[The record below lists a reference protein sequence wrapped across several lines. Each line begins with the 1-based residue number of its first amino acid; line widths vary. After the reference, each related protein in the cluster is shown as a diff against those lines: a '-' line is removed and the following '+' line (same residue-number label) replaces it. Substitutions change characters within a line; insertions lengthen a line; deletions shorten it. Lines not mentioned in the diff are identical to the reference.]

1 MDFDSHFSP
10 LEKSGE
16 VLAANKKDHSPS
28 NDINVTAAAVGDA
41 ILSAGTKISN
51 SSDDFEHIIHDKIDS
66 DFDLLGGPP
75 TSPPFSLSGE
85 SAQIDLIAG
94 DNKFDDFASFGT
106 PKKSTNDFDLL
117 SSANKAAATIDFMA
131 AERNGPPAKAP
142 VPAPIKP
149 VVVAEPLAPS
159 PVPINIQPILPEPIA
174 AAVAPAQPESISA
187 APLKPTIYDEIEN
200 DYLNP
205 YASTKNN
212 EKFISSEDLIGDFK
226 DEDDE
231 PISIVESRNK
241 TPDLFKDTNASASL
255 NAARTHDSDDDEI
268 PAPAPKPIEPEVL
281 IKPAPVEQPKPVV
294 EKPDV
299 IHSKVEEIKPIK
311 PSGPPPAI
319 PTKAPAKRVQM
330 ISAEEIFYKIGL
342 GKYTFFFFV
351 FLFLVNFFN

>member
-1 MDFDSHFSP
+1 MDFDSHFSS

-28 NDINVTAAAVGDA
+28 NDINVAAAAAGDA

-75 TSPPFSLSGE
+75 PTSSSPFSLPSD
-85 SAQIDLIAG
+85 SSPTDLSSTLG
-94 DNKFDDFASFGT
+94 GGSDNNKFDDFASFGT
-106 PKKSTNDFDLL
+106 PKKANEFDLL
-117 SSANKAAATIDFMA
+117 SSANKTAATIDFMA

-142 VPAPIKP
+142 SQIPIIPADDKPLDSIVPEPK
-149 VVVAEPLAPS
+149 AEPA
-159 PVPINIQPILPEPIA
+159 
-174 AAVAPAQPESISA
+174 SA
-187 APLKPTIYDEIEN
+187 TSGGAPLKPTIYDEIQN

-205 YASTKNN
+205 YASAKNN

-231 PISIVESRNK
+231 PTSIIETRNK
-241 TPDLFKDTNASASL
+241 TPDLFKDTASL
-255 NAARTHDSDDDEI
+255 VSHTQDRDYDDI
-268 PAPAPKPIEPEVL
+268 PTPAPKPIEPEVV
-281 IKPAPVEQPKPVV
+281 IKPAPVEPPKPVAKPI
-294 EKPDV
+294 EKPDI
-299 IHSKVEEIKPIK
+299 IHSKMEEIKPIK

-319 PTKAPAKRVQM
+319 PTKTTANKVQM

-342 GKYTFFFFV
+342 GK
-351 FLFLVNFFN
+351 